1 MKRLFK
7 SYLWMVLLG
16 SLAWASCSDK
26 EVGGSV
32 GGSFDPS
39 QPIVISDFYPDSG
52 GIATPMI
59 ITGKTLVLIPLVFHY
74 GMLMKMEVVTEVD
87 LYPLMARSSIVMCQQ
102 A

>member
-32 GGSFDPS
+32 GGSL
-39 QPIVISDFYPDSG
+39 
-52 GIATPMI
+52 
-59 ITGKTLVLIPLVFHY
+59 TLRNQLSLMTSIQTVVVLL
-74 GMLMKMEVVTEVD
+74 
-87 LYPLMARSSIVMCQQ
+87 RQ
-102 A
+102 